1 MKNRR
6 GMAVATAF
14 LAAAALAAGF
24 FLPDLAGRVADQKLS
39 VQAETFA
46 IGKVPSAADARLV
59 DMLKLADTYE
69 NELYLDHGA
78 ISGENDIRISAAD
91 IINRLSEH
99 GVLDKIECEDFS
111 LSPLI
116 AVKGKMLSDDA
127 YGYDDADNI
136 ASTGNI
142 EENTADTSD
151 QSDHGAGAQ
160 MGIIW
165 KCYASDPQTGI
176 DLELLIDDRSGK
188 MLSFGFTRY
197 GGNPGAGEGYQNEEE
212 INKEIQEDL
221 QEKSAGL
228 QAFCEE
234 YYGFRHTDTEY
245 HTESPSCF
253 ARILFEDESG
263 ENITLDLKRDQY
275 GNVYTWNRT
284 L

>member
-6 GMAVATAF
+6 GMAVAAAF

-24 FLPDLAGRVADQKLS
+24 FLPDLAGRAADQKLS

-78 ISGENDIRISAAD
+78 VSDESDIRISAAD
-91 IINRLSEH
+91 IINRLSEY

-111 LSPLI
+111 LSPFI
-116 AVKGKMLSDDA
+116 AVK
-127 YGYDDADNI
+127 
-136 ASTGNI
+136 
-142 EENTADTSD
+142 
-151 QSDHGAGAQ
+151 
-160 MGIIW
+160 
-165 KCYASDPQTGI
+165 
-176 DLELLIDDRSGK
+176 GK

-197 GGNPGAGEGYQNEEE
+197 GGNPGAEEGYQNEEE
-212 INKEIQEDL
+212 ISKEIQEDL
-221 QEKSAGL
+221 QKKSAGL
-228 QAFCEE
+228 QTFCEE

-253 ARILFEDESG
+253 ARTFFEDESG
-263 ENITLDLKRDQY
+263 KNITLDLERNQY
-275 GNVYTWNRT
+275 GTVYTWNRT

>member
-6 GMAVATAF
+6 GMAVAV
-14 LAAAALAAGF
+14 LAAAALAVGF
-24 FLPDLAGRVADQKLS
+24 FLPDLAGRAADQKLS

-59 DMLKLADTYE
+59 DILKLADTYE

-78 ISGENDIRISAAD
+78 VSDESDIRISAVD
-91 IINRLSEH
+91 IINRLSEY
-99 GVLDKIECEDFS
+99 GVLDKIECENFS
-111 LSPLI
+111 LSPFI

-127 YGYDDADNI
+127 YGYDDVDNI

-188 MLSFGFTRY
+188 MLSFVFTRY
-197 GGNPGAGEGYQNEEE
+197 GGNPGAEEGYQNEEE

-275 GNVYTWNRT
+275 GDVYTWNRT

>member
-6 GMAVATAF
+6 GMAVAAAF
-14 LAAAALAAGF
+14 LAAAALAVGF
-24 FLPDLAGRVADQKLS
+24 FLPDLAGRAADQKLS

-78 ISGENDIRISAAD
+78 VSDESDIRISAVD
-91 IINRLSEH
+91 IINRLSEY
-99 GVLDKIECEDFS
+99 GVLDKIECENFS
-111 LSPLI
+111 LSPFI

-127 YGYDDADNI
+127 YGYDDVDNI

-188 MLSFGFTRY
+188 MLSFVFTRY
-197 GGNPGAGEGYQNEEE
+197 GGNPGAEEGYQNEEE

-275 GNVYTWNRT
+275 GDVYTWNRT

>member
-6 GMAVATAF
+6 GMAVAV
-14 LAAAALAAGF
+14 LAAAALAVGF
-24 FLPDLAGRVADQKLS
+24 FLPDLAGRAADQKLS

-78 ISGENDIRISAAD
+78 VSDESDIRISAVD
-91 IINRLSEH
+91 IINRLSEY
-99 GVLDKIECEDFS
+99 GVLDKIECENFS
-111 LSPLI
+111 LSPFI

-127 YGYDDADNI
+127 YGYDDVDNI

-188 MLSFGFTRY
+188 MLSFVFTRY
-197 GGNPGAGEGYQNEEE
+197 GGNPGAEEGYQNEEE

-275 GNVYTWNRT
+275 GDVYTWNRT

>member
-6 GMAVATAF
+6 GMAVAAAF

-24 FLPDLAGRVADQKLS
+24 FLPDLAGRAADQKLN

-78 ISGENDIRISAAD
+78 VSDESDIRISAAD
-91 IINRLSEH
+91 IINRLSEY

-111 LSPLI
+111 LSPFI

-127 YGYDDADNI
+127 YGYDDTDNI

-151 QSDHGAGAQ
+151 QSGPGTGVQ

-165 KCYASDPQTGI
+165 KCYVSGQQPGI
-176 DLELLIDDRSGK
+176 DLEILIDDRSGK
-188 MLSFGFTRY
+188 MLSFSLTRY
-197 GGNPGAGEGYQNEEE
+197 GADTDTEEGYRNEEE

-221 QEKSAGL
+221 RKKSDGM
-228 QAFCEE
+228 QTFCEE
-234 YYGFRHTDTEY
+234 YYGFRYTDREY
-245 HTESPSCF
+245 HVKDESCF
-253 ARILFEDESG
+253 ARLFFEDENG
-263 ENITLDLKRDQY
+263 ENIMLDLERDRY
-275 GNVYTWNRT
+275 GTVYTWNRT
-284 L
+284 F

>member
-1 MKNRR
+1 
-6 GMAVATAF
+6 MAVATAF

-24 FLPDLAGRVADQKLS
+24 FLPDLAGRAADQKLS

-78 ISGENDIRISAAD
+78 VSDESDIRISAAD
-91 IINRLSEH
+91 IINRLSEY

-127 YGYDDADNI
+127 YGYDDVDNI

-188 MLSFGFTRY
+188 MLSFVFTRY
-197 GGNPGAGEGYQNEEE
+197 GGNPGAEEGYQNEEE

-275 GNVYTWNRT
+275 GDVYTWNRT

>member
-6 GMAVATAF
+6 GIAVAAAF

-24 FLPDLAGRVADQKLS
+24 FLPDLAGRAADQKLS

-78 ISGENDIRISAAD
+78 VSDESDIRISAAD
-91 IINRLSEH
+91 IINRLSEY

-111 LSPLI
+111 LSPFI
-116 AVKGKMLSDDA
+116 AVK
-127 YGYDDADNI
+127 
-136 ASTGNI
+136 
-142 EENTADTSD
+142 
-151 QSDHGAGAQ
+151 
-160 MGIIW
+160 
-165 KCYASDPQTGI
+165 
-176 DLELLIDDRSGK
+176 GK

-197 GGNPGAGEGYQNEEE
+197 GGNPGAEEGYQNEEE
-212 INKEIQEDL
+212 ISKEIQEDL
-221 QEKSAGL
+221 QKKSAGL
-228 QAFCEE
+228 QTFCEE

-253 ARILFEDESG
+253 ARTFFEDESG
-263 ENITLDLKRDQY
+263 KNITLDLERNQY
-275 GNVYTWNRT
+275 GTVYTWNRT

>member
-6 GMAVATAF
+6 RMAVAAAF

-24 FLPDLAGRVADQKLS
+24 FLPDLAGRAADQKLS

-78 ISGENDIRISAAD
+78 VSDESDIRISAAD
-91 IINRLSEH
+91 IINRLSEY

-111 LSPLI
+111 LSPFI
-116 AVKGKMLSDDA
+116 AVK
-127 YGYDDADNI
+127 
-136 ASTGNI
+136 
-142 EENTADTSD
+142 
-151 QSDHGAGAQ
+151 
-160 MGIIW
+160 
-165 KCYASDPQTGI
+165 
-176 DLELLIDDRSGK
+176 GK

-197 GGNPGAGEGYQNEEE
+197 GGNPGAEEGYQNEEE
-212 INKEIQEDL
+212 ISKEIQEDL
-221 QEKSAGL
+221 QKKSAGL
-228 QAFCEE
+228 QTFCEE

-245 HTESPSCF
+245 HIESPSCF
-253 ARILFEDESG
+253 ARTFFEDESG
-263 ENITLDLKRDQY
+263 KNITLDLERNQY
-275 GNVYTWNRT
+275 GTVYTWNRT